1 MEHSTA
7 VEYPSQVSLF
17 MAGITKDLEEDVLS
31 KTTKFAFNFA
41 KGKPIDEL
49 DEERDFDWTEVS

>member
-1 MEHSTA
+1 
-7 VEYPSQVSLF
+7 
-17 MAGITKDLEEDVLS
+17 MAGITKDLEEDILS